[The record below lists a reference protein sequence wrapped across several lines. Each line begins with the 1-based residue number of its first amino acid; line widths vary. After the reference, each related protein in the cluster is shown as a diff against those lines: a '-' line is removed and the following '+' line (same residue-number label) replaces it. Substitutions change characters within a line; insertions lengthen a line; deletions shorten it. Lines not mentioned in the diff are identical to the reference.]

1 MTNIPSA
8 NNNSTTKELYNSRVL
23 YDYLYDQTNR
33 QFDLWYEMP
42 LYGKVDELGR
52 VVYPKE
58 SFLEIV
64 SKDSD
69 ENTVLCLNYVS
80 EAFKKMRL
88 HYETLYLDGYLD
100 TRSDYFQKTLQP
112 FKGWNSPALKYQDNQ
127 QALYESFF
135 NDVLENVL
143 ETEDI
148 KDFNSFTAILLEYI
162 KNTKQPFTRVGFHE
176 SNNTTVNNTGLAIEI
191 YEGEYG
197 DDSLAYEFVNDNNFE
212 IFQELCGKYGFRI
225 DRNIPWRIVSNF
237 NSKNSEPFVKEQITK
252 EDRIITTEEIFKTF
266 YERLDLTKYFE
277 EFYNELFVFYTTFV
291 QAYPRYKENRT
302 ARSNCINA
310 FYTYKDRELPQLRR
324 TDITTPVYYNQT
336 ETTIGLYYNFRL
348 AESGL
353 TASQKRKSFHIKNA
367 LTIYKSLR
375 NKNNKKAL
383 SKALDY
389 IQYNLGTTAYRD
401 VPLNQNNL
409 TRLDE
414 GGMMSSQGR
423 FDKRSGEDNSYLND
437 ISDSW

>member
-1 MTNIPSA
+1 VTNIPSA

-148 KDFNSFTAILLEYI
+148 KDFNSFTVILLEYI

-197 DDSLAYEFVNDNNFE
+197 DDSLAFEFVNDNNFE
-212 IFQELCGKYGFRI
+212 IFQELCGRYGFRI

-237 NSKNSEPFVKEQITK
+237 NSKNSEPF
-252 EDRIITTEEIFKTF
+252 TEEIFKTF

-324 TDITTPVYYNQT
+324 TDITTSLYYNQT
-336 ETTIGLYYNFRL
+336 EATIGLYYNFRL

-353 TASQKRKSFHIKNA
+353 AASQKRKSFHIKNA

-375 NKNNKKAL
+375 NKDNKKAL

-437 ISDSW
+437 ISDS

>member
-148 KDFNSFTAILLEYI
+148 KDFNSFTVILLEYI

-197 DDSLAYEFVNDNNFE
+197 DDSLAFEFVNDNNFE
-212 IFQELCGKYGFRI
+212 IFQELCGRYGFRI

-324 TDITTPVYYNQT
+324 TDITTPLYYNQT
-336 ETTIGLYYNFRL
+336 EATIGLYYNFRL
-348 AESGL
+348 TESGL

-367 LTIYKSLR
+367 LTIYKSFR
-375 NKNNKKAL
+375 NKDNKKAL

-437 ISDSW
+437 ISDS

>member
-148 KDFNSFTAILLEYI
+148 KDFNSFTVILLEYI

-197 DDSLAYEFVNDNNFE
+197 DDSLAYELVNDNNFE
-212 IFQELCGKYGFRI
+212 IFQELCGRYGFRI

-277 EFYNELFVFYTTFV
+277 EFYNELFIFYTTFV

-324 TDITTPVYYNQT
+324 TDVTTPVYYNQT
-336 ETTIGLYYNFRL
+336 ETTIDLYYNFRL

-437 ISDSW
+437 ISDS

>member
-69 ENTVLCLNYVS
+69 ENTVLCLNYAS

-112 FKGWNSPALKYQDNQ
+112 FKGWSSPALKYQDNQ

-143 ETEDI
+143 VTEDI

-197 DDSLAYEFVNDNNFE
+197 DDSLAFEFVNDNNFE
-212 IFQELCGKYGFRI
+212 IFQELCGRYGFRI

-266 YERLDLTKYFE
+266 YERLDLAKYFE

-437 ISDSW
+437 ISDS

>member
-1 MTNIPSA
+1 VTNIPSA

-112 FKGWNSPALKYQDNQ
+112 FKGWSSPALKYQDNQ

-197 DDSLAYEFVNDNNFE
+197 DDSLAFEFVNDNNFE
-212 IFQELCGKYGFRI
+212 IFQELCGRYGFRI

-266 YERLDLTKYFE
+266 YERLDLAKYFE
-277 EFYNELFVFYTTFV
+277 EFYNELFIFYTTFV

-437 ISDSW
+437 ISDS

>member
-197 DDSLAYEFVNDNNFE
+197 DDSLAFEFVNDNNFE

-252 EDRIITTEEIFKTF
+252 EDRIITTEEVFKTF

-437 ISDSW
+437 ISDS

>member
-1 MTNIPSA
+1 VTKTPTA
-8 NNNSTTKELYNSRVL
+8 NNDSTAKELYNSRVL
-23 YDYLYDQTNR
+23 YDYLYDQTGR
-33 QFDLWYEMP
+33 QFDLWYDTP
-42 LYGKVDELGR
+42 LYGKVDKLGR

-80 EAFKKMRL
+80 QAFKKMRL

-112 FKGWNSPALKYQDNQ
+112 FKGWSSPALKYQDNQ
-127 QALYESFF
+127 QDLYEGFF
-135 NDVLENVL
+135 SDVLENVL

-148 KDFNSFTAILLEYI
+148 KDFNSFTTILLEYI

-197 DDSLAYEFVNDNNFE
+197 DDSLAFEFVNDNNFE
-212 IFQELCGKYGFRI
+212 IFQELCGRYGFRI

-237 NSKNSEPFVKEQITK
+237 NSKNSEPFVKEQITE
-252 EDRIITTEEIFKTF
+252 EDRTISIEEIFRTF

-310 FYTYKDRELPQLRR
+310 FYTYKDRELPQLRK
-324 TDITTPVYYNQT
+324 TNITTPAYYKQT
-336 ETTIGLYYNFRL
+336 ETTIDLYYNFRL

-353 TASQKRKSFHIKNA
+353 IVSQKRKSFHIKNA

-375 NKNNKKAL
+375 NKDNQKAL

-401 VPLNQNNL
+401 VTLNQNNL
-409 TRLDE
+409 TRFDD
-414 GGMMSSQGR
+414 GVMISSQDR
-423 FDKRSGEDNSYLND
+423 FDKRTGEDNSYLND
-437 ISDSW
+437 FSGS

>member
-437 ISDSW
+437 ISDS

>member
-1 MTNIPSA
+1 VTNIPSA

-148 KDFNSFTAILLEYI
+148 KDFNSFTVILLEYI

-197 DDSLAYEFVNDNNFE
+197 DDSLAYELVNDNNFE
-212 IFQELCGKYGFRI
+212 IFQELCGRYGFRI

-277 EFYNELFVFYTTFV
+277 EFYNELFIFYTTFV

-324 TDITTPVYYNQT
+324 TDVTTPVYYNQT
-336 ETTIGLYYNFRL
+336 ETTIDLYYNFRL

-437 ISDSW
+437 ISDS

>member
-1 MTNIPSA
+1 VTNIPSA

-197 DDSLAYEFVNDNNFE
+197 DDSLAFEFVNDNNFE

-437 ISDSW
+437 ISDS

>member
-1 MTNIPSA
+1 
-8 NNNSTTKELYNSRVL
+8 
-23 YDYLYDQTNR
+23 
-33 QFDLWYEMP
+33 
-42 LYGKVDELGR
+42 
-52 VVYPKE
+52 
-58 SFLEIV
+58 
-64 SKDSD
+64 
-69 ENTVLCLNYVS
+69 
-80 EAFKKMRL
+80 
-88 HYETLYLDGYLD
+88 
-100 TRSDYFQKTLQP
+100 
-112 FKGWNSPALKYQDNQ
+112 
-127 QALYESFF
+127 
-135 NDVLENVL
+135 
-143 ETEDI
+143 
-148 KDFNSFTAILLEYI
+148 LEYI

-197 DDSLAYEFVNDNNFE
+197 DDSLAFEFVNDNNFE
-212 IFQELCGKYGFRI
+212 IFQELCGRYGFRI

-266 YERLDLTKYFE
+266 YERLDLAKYFE

-437 ISDSW
+437 ISDS

>member
-197 DDSLAYEFVNDNNFE
+197 DDSLAFEFVNDNNFE

-437 ISDSW
+437 ISDS

>member
-1 MTNIPSA
+1 MTKTPTA
-8 NNNSTTKELYNSRVL
+8 NNDSTAKELYNSRVL
-23 YDYLYDQTNR
+23 YDYHT
-33 QFDLWYEMP
+33 P
-42 LYGKVDELGR
+42 LYGKVDKLGR

-80 EAFKKMRL
+80 QAFKKMRL

-112 FKGWNSPALKYQDNQ
+112 FKGWSSPALKYQDNQ
-127 QALYESFF
+127 QDLYEGFF
-135 NDVLENVL
+135 SDVLENVL

-148 KDFNSFTAILLEYI
+148 KDFNSFTTILLEYI

-197 DDSLAYEFVNDNNFE
+197 DDSLAFEFVNDNN
-212 IFQELCGKYGFRI
+212 CGRYGFRI

-237 NSKNSEPFVKEQITK
+237 NSKNSEPFVKEQITE
-252 EDRIITTEEIFKTF
+252 EDRTISIEEIFRTF

-310 FYTYKDRELPQLRR
+310 FYTYKDRELPQLRK
-324 TDITTPVYYNQT
+324 TNITTPAYYKQT
-336 ETTIGLYYNFRL
+336 ETTIDLYYNFRL

-353 TASQKRKSFHIKNA
+353 IVSQKRKSFHIKNA

-375 NKNNKKAL
+375 NKDNQKAL

-401 VPLNQNNL
+401 VTLNQNNL
-409 TRLDE
+409 TRFDD
-414 GGMMSSQGR
+414 GVMISSQDR
-423 FDKRSGEDNSYLND
+423 FDKRTGEDNSYLND
-437 ISDSW
+437 FSGS

>member
-69 ENTVLCLNYVS
+69 ENTVLCLNYAS

-112 FKGWNSPALKYQDNQ
+112 FKGWSSPALKYQDNQ

-197 DDSLAYEFVNDNNFE
+197 DDSLAFEFVNDNNFE
-212 IFQELCGKYGFRI
+212 IFQELCGRYGFRI

-266 YERLDLTKYFE
+266 YERLDLAKYFE

-437 ISDSW
+437 ISDS

>member
-197 DDSLAYEFVNDNNFE
+197 DDSLAFEFVNDNNFE

-409 TRLDE
+409 TRAATERILYTV
-414 GGMMSSQGR
+414 
-423 FDKRSGEDNSYLND
+423 KH
-437 ISDSW
+437 

>member
-1 MTNIPSA
+1 VTNIPSA

-148 KDFNSFTAILLEYI
+148 KDFNSFTVILLEYI

-197 DDSLAYEFVNDNNFE
+197 DDSLAFEFVNDNNFE
-212 IFQELCGKYGFRI
+212 IFQELCGRYGFRI

-291 QAYPRYKENRT
+291 QACPRYKENRT

-324 TDITTPVYYNQT
+324 TDITTPLYYNQT
-336 ETTIGLYYNFRL
+336 EATIGLYYNFRL

-367 LTIYKSLR
+367 LTIYKSFR
-375 NKNNKKAL
+375 NKDNKKAL

-437 ISDSW
+437 ISDS

>member
-148 KDFNSFTAILLEYI
+148 KDFNSFTVILLEYI

-197 DDSLAYEFVNDNNFE
+197 DDSLAFEFVNDNNFE
-212 IFQELCGKYGFRI
+212 IFQELCGRYGFRI

-277 EFYNELFVFYTTFV
+277 EFYNKLFVFYTTFV

-324 TDITTPVYYNQT
+324 TDITTPLYYNQT
-336 ETTIGLYYNFRL
+336 EATIGLYYNFRL

-367 LTIYKSLR
+367 LTIYKSFR
-375 NKNNKKAL
+375 NKDNKKAL

-437 ISDSW
+437 ISDS

>member
-1 MTNIPSA
+1 VTNIPSA

-148 KDFNSFTAILLEYI
+148 KDFNSFTVILLEYI

-197 DDSLAYEFVNDNNFE
+197 DDSLAFEFVNDNNFE
-212 IFQELCGKYGFRI
+212 IFQELCGRYGFRI

-324 TDITTPVYYNQT
+324 TDITTPLYYNQT
-336 ETTIGLYYNFRL
+336 EATIGLYYNFRL

-367 LTIYKSLR
+367 LTIYKSFR
-375 NKNNKKAL
+375 NKDNKKAL

-437 ISDSW
+437 ISDS

>member
-212 IFQELCGKYGFRI
+212 IFQELCGRYGFRI

-437 ISDSW
+437 ISDS

>member
-1 MTNIPSA
+1 VTNIPSA
-8 NNNSTTKELYNSRVL
+8 NNDSTTKELYNSRVL
-23 YDYLYDQTNR
+23 YDYLYDQTDR
-33 QFDLWYEMP
+33 QFDLWYDTP

-80 EAFKKMRL
+80 QAFKKMRL
-88 HYETLYLDGYLD
+88 HYETLYLDGYID
-100 TRSDYFQKTLQP
+100 TKSDFFQRTLQP
-112 FKGWNSPALKYQDNQ
+112 IKGWNSPTLKYQDNQ
-127 QALYESFF
+127 QSLYESFF
-135 NDVLENVL
+135 NDRLENVL
-143 ETEDI
+143 ETEDV
-148 KDFNSFTAILLEYI
+148 KDFNSFILLLLQYI
-162 KNTKQPFTRVGFHE
+162 RDTKQPFTRVGFHE
-176 SNNTTVNNTGLAIEI
+176 SNRTTVNNSGMAIEI

-197 DDSLAYEFVNDNNFE
+197 DDSLAFEFVNDNNFE
-212 IFQELCGKYGFRI
+212 VFQELCGRYGFRI
-225 DRNIPWRIVSNF
+225 DRNSPWRIVSNF
-237 NSKNSEPFVKEQITK
+237 KSKKSEPFVKEQITD
-252 EDRIITTEEIFKTF
+252 ENRVITTQEFFETF

-310 FYTYKDRELPQLRR
+310 FYTYKDRELPKLRE
-324 TDITTPVYYNQT
+324 TSIATPAYYNQT
-336 ETTIGLYYNFRL
+336 ETTIGLYYDFRL

-353 TASQKRKSFHIKNA
+353 TVSQKRRGFHIKNA

-375 NKNNKKAL
+375 SKNNQKAL

-401 VPLNQNNL
+401 VTLNENNL
-409 TRLDE
+409 TRFDE
-414 GGMMSSQGR
+414 GVMMSPQDQ
-423 FDKRSGEDNSYLND
+423 FDKRTGEDNRYLND
-437 ISDSW
+437 FSDSW

>member
-1 MTNIPSA
+1 VTNIPSA

-148 KDFNSFTAILLEYI
+148 KDFNSFTVILLEYI

-197 DDSLAYEFVNDNNFE
+197 DDSLAFEFVNDNNFE
-212 IFQELCGKYGFRI
+212 IFQELCGRYGFRI

-324 TDITTPVYYNQT
+324 TDITTPLYYNQT
-336 ETTIGLYYNFRL
+336 EATIGLYYNFRL

-375 NKNNKKAL
+375 NKDNKKAL

-437 ISDSW
+437 ISDS

>member
-212 IFQELCGKYGFRI
+212 IFQELCGRYGFRI

-252 EDRIITTEEIFKTF
+252 EDRIITTEEVFKTF

-367 LTIYKSLR
+367 LTIYKSFR

-437 ISDSW
+437 ISDS

>member
-112 FKGWNSPALKYQDNQ
+112 FKGWSSPALKYQDNQ

-197 DDSLAYEFVNDNNFE
+197 DDSLAFEFVNDNNFE
-212 IFQELCGKYGFRI
+212 IFQELCGRYGFRI

-266 YERLDLTKYFE
+266 YERLDLAKYFE

-437 ISDSW
+437 ISDS